1 MSAQESQI
9 ASLQGML
16 HEQNQ
21 IRFRAIEEN
30 QREQQEMLQTILW
43 NTNGM
48 KDLKTDVDDLKASHN
63 RLKGGVKVAGAI
75 GGGAVTAWEIIR
87 SIFKL

>member
-1 MSAQESQI
+1 
-9 ASLQGML
+9 
-16 HEQNQ
+16 
-21 IRFRAIEEN
+21 
-30 QREQQEMLQTILW
+30 MLQTILW

-63 RLKGGVKVAGAI
+63 RLRGGVKVAGAI